1 MCLRK
6 DARTSDDFAM
16 IYMSTLFF
24 SLFITITLIPIFRRL
39 AVRLNAMDIPDT
51 RKVHTFPMPKT
62 GGIAMALGC
71 FIPVLLWVPKDLLLR
86 SVLIG
91 AGILVIFGF
100 IDDLKG
106 ISYKLKFTGQIV
118 ASLIVILYGG
128 LRIESLGML
137 LPGDMVLPGWL
148 AALLTLFVIVGVT
161 NAINLS
167 DGLDGLAGGVSILS
181 FICIACLGCR
191 VGEQV
196 IALVAV
202 AAIGAIF
209 GFLRYNTYPAKLFM
223 GDIGSQLLGF
233 VAVTL
238 SVGLTQKNAPLSP
251 LLPLLLLGFPVLD
264 TLTVITER
272 LKEGRSPFIA
282 DKNHFHHKLL
292 RLGLFHTETVL
303 VIYVLQTFLVLSA
316 FVFRYYS
323 EWFLLIFYIT
333 FSGVIVTGFYI
344 ADRTGWKLKRFDFVD
359 SVIKG
364 RLRVLKEKA
373 ILIRVS
379 FKGVKLGMPLLF
391 LFTCFLPSS
400 IPGIFSFSAI
410 GFMVLLI
417 LTYLTNRQWVGGL
430 LRLTMYLSIPCL
442 IYLTDTDM
450 AGWVGGRLNLLYN
463 FSFGILVLLV
473 ISTLKFTRRENGF
486 KISPMH
492 FIILFIALFVPN
504 LPGEYFEN
512 QHMGQHIGQHMGLIA
527 VKIIT
532 LFFSFDVLLEELRE
546 KTNRLAVLTGVALA
560 VIGVRGFL

>member
-1 MCLRK
+1 
-6 DARTSDDFAM
+6 M
-16 IYMSTLFF
+16 IYMSTLLL

-39 AVRLNAMDIPDT
+39 AVRLNAMDVPDA
-51 RKVHTFPMPKT
+51 RKVHTKPMPKT

-71 FIPVLLWVPKDLLLR
+71 FIPVLFWVPQDLLLR

-100 IDDLKG
+100 IDDLKD
-106 ISYKLKFTGQIV
+106 ISYKLKFTGQVI

-128 LRIESLGML
+128 LKIESLGML
-137 LPGDMVLPGWL
+137 LPCDMVLPGWL
-148 AALLTLFVIVGVT
+148 AVLLTLFVIVGVT

-167 DGLDGLAGGVSILS
+167 DGLDGLAGGISILG
-181 FICIACLGCR
+181 FICIACLGYR
-191 VGEQV
+191 VGEQI
-196 IALVAV
+196 IAIVAI

-233 VAVTL
+233 VAITL

-251 LLPLLLLGFPVLD
+251 LLPLFLLGFPVLD
-264 TLTVITER
+264 TLTVMTER
-272 LKEGRSPFIA
+272 LKKGRSPFMP

-292 RLGLFHTETVL
+292 RLGLFHTETVV

-316 FVFRYYS
+316 FLFRYYS
-323 EWFLLIFYIT
+323 EWFLLVYYII
-333 FSGVIVTGFYI
+333 FSGVIITGFNI
-344 ADRTGWKLKRFDFVD
+344 ADTTGWKLKRFDFVD

-373 ILIRVS
+373 ILIRIS
-379 FKGVKLGMPLLF
+379 FKGVELGLPLLF
-391 LFTCFLPSS
+391 LFTCFLPST
-400 IPGIFSFSAI
+400 IPAIFSFSAI
-410 GFMVLLI
+410 GFLVLLI
-417 LTYLTNRQWVGGL
+417 LTYLINRRWIKGL
-430 LRLTMYLSIPCL
+430 LRLTVYLSVPCL

-450 AGWVGGRLNLLYN
+450 ASWVGGRLNLLYN

-473 ISTLKFTRRENGF
+473 ISALKFTRRKNGF

-504 LPGEYFEN
+504 LPGEFFGN
-512 QHMGQHIGQHMGLIA
+512 QQMSQHLSQDPGQYSGQYLGLIA